1 MILTDDKVYTM
12 SLETESNNMDSGL
25 INNTTELEFTN
36 KELLH
41 AMITCGMPVQR
52 LTVAFPEK
60 KRLEF
65 LYKLFLVETALDAE
79 GDRLKKAKKTAY
91 LDSSEKS
98 VISYYMGMFFT
109 KMISHRLYKSEYLT
123 NLNLIETP
131 DGKEFIDFFASEW
144 RPEMI
149 GYKPDTQK
157 WSVWEAKGG
166 SNYREQALKK
176 GAAQLRSIG
185 TLNSSK
191 PDPAAVC
198 MTYYDHGYLCG
209 ILREPDGNTEGEQL
223 KFSEEAFYKA
233 YYRPICE
240 LFLDKGSNLRMYDGY
255 AEISLELPY
264 FTEDY
269 REPDERKLCIGISRK
284 LLNQLMEEDY
294 SAVAES
300 RRNVQEESCPEGA
313 YMGVDGIY
321 IR

>member
-52 LTVAFPEK
+52 LTAAFPEK

-176 GAAQLRSIG
+176 GADQLRSIG

-209 ILREPDGNTEGEQL
+209 ILREPDGDTEGEQL

>member
-52 LTVAFPEK
+52 LTAAFPEK

-123 NLNLIETP
+123 NLNLIETS

-185 TLNSSK
+185 MLNSSK

-209 ILREPDGNTEGEQL
+209 ILREPDGDTEGEKL

-300 RRNVQEESCPEGA
+300 RRNVQEEGCPEGA

>member
-25 INNTTELEFTN
+25 NNNTTELEFTN

-52 LTVAFPEK
+52 LTAAFPEK

-209 ILREPDGNTEGEQL
+209 ILREPDGDTEGEQL

-294 SAVAES
+294 SAVAEF

>member
-1 MILTDDKVYTM
+1 MILTNDKVYTM

-41 AMITCGMPVQR
+41 AMITCGMPIQR
-52 LTVAFPEK
+52 LTAAFPEK

-131 DGKEFIDFFASEW
+131 DGKEFMDFFASEW

-185 TLNSSK
+185 TLNSLK

-209 ILREPDGNTEGEQL
+209 ILREPDGDTEGEKL

-300 RRNVQEESCPEGA
+300 RRNVQEEGCPEGA

>member
-52 LTVAFPEK
+52 LTAAFPEK

-185 TLNSSK
+185 MLNSSK

-209 ILREPDGNTEGEQL
+209 ILREPDGDTEGEQL

>member
-52 LTVAFPEK
+52 LTAAFPEK

-123 NLNLIETP
+123 NLNLIETS

-176 GAAQLRSIG
+176 GADQLRSIG

-209 ILREPDGNTEGEQL
+209 ILREPDGDTEGEKL

-300 RRNVQEESCPEGA
+300 RRNVQEEGCPEGA